1 MNKISG
7 GEPLGAAS
15 ARRMALI
22 MVAKRSSVMSSTPS
36 VVFGCDG
43 IWGSASDVAWELWSF
58 LGTSISWAFDEKSN
72 SASATPSEC
81 TDSFSE
87 FTGPMI
93 SVPRRRALQLW
104 HFWNVRAAEITYS
117 MS

>member
-36 VVFGCDG
+36 VVFGCNG
-43 IWGSASDVAWELWSF
+43 ICGSALGVAWESWSF
-58 LGTSISWAFDEKSN
+58 LGTSISWALD
-72 SASATPSEC
+72 
-81 TDSFSE
+81 
-87 FTGPMI
+87 
-93 SVPRRRALQLW
+93 
-104 HFWNVRAAEITYS
+104 
-117 MS
+117 